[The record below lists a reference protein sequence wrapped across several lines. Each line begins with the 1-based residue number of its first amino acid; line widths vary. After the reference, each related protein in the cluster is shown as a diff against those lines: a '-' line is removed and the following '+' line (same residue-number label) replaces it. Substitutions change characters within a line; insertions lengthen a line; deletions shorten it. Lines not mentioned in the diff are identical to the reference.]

1 MARTLLAVSTVL
13 VLSVLHAGGARAQTP
28 PEVQNVDFSD
38 TATLS
43 WGAAAG
49 ADHYNVYRGDL
60 AVLASGVPGRCHG
73 HAVMGTTFA
82 TPADPGPNAGYFFL
96 VTGESNL
103 DGEGTPG
110 APSAGGERPL
120 LGSCGPVMRTHVLD
134 RIGYGWDEWSRD
146 RIDALGLQG
155 HIDEQLDPASI
166 DEATNTDLTTRLAP
180 YDPPE
185 TIFELIG
192 RQVVMGTYARRQL
205 EQQYTTFW
213 TNHFNTFW
221 AKVQNLFQVL
231 YPDCDGGLPQCDP
244 NFPQIA
250 NLQASLAQHHELE
263 DFRNLGFNGSFREI
277 VEASALSRAMIL
289 YLDLYASNAAT
300 PNENFPRELLELY
313 TMGVEG
319 GYTQQDVEEV
329 SRALTGWTI
338 CKRKTPLVGQP
349 QAPCIDLYY
358 IEPPEGEWDARF
370 VPDNHDCTEK
380 ILFETTPYE
389 AVIPDTCS
397 TPTDGENDMYLVLDA
412 LVAHPATARY
422 ISTKILQRFVTDMP
436 TEEMIDALVLEWDDA
451 GNPNGVGD
459 LREVLR
465 AALSLGAFLD
475 PDMTGSKVKT
485 PAEHFISALRAIRG
499 TTDGVTIIVNY
510 LVNAQHIPHYNE
522 VPTGWPETGDNWI
535 GTNNTLERQ
544 NYGVH
549 VSAFSDLAF
558 GSDPIGLLNDNGVST
573 APGNAAAI
581 IDFYADV
588 LFGGA
593 LTPAERQA
601 AIDFLETDNLGNPTD
616 YDDTRIRRTVGL
628 MLGYGQFQEQ

>member
-1 MARTLLAVSTVL
+1 M
-13 VLSVLHAGGARAQTP
+13 ARAQAP

-43 WGAAAG
+43 WSAAAG

-73 HAVMGTTFA
+73 HAVPATTFD
-82 TPADPGPNAGYFFL
+82 TPVDPGPDEGYFFL
-96 VTGESNL
+96 VTGESVL

-110 APSAGGERPL
+110 APSAGGTRPL

-134 RIGYGWDEWSRD
+134 RIGFGWDEWSRD
-146 RIDALGLQG
+146 RIDALGFQSY
-155 HIDEQLDPASI
+155 IDEQLDPATV
-166 DEATNTDLTTRLAP
+166 DESTNTELNDRLAP

-185 TIFELIG
+185 TAFELIA
-192 RQVVMGTYARRQL
+192 RRIVMGTYARRQL
-205 EQQYTTFW
+205 EQHYTTFW

-221 AKVQNLFQVL
+221 AKVQQLFTVL
-231 YPDCDGGLPQCDP
+231 YPNCDGGLPQCDP
-244 NFPQIA
+244 NFPQVA
-250 NLQASLAQHHELE
+250 NLQASLAQHRELE
-263 DFRNLGFNGSFREI
+263 DFRDLGFNGSFREI
-277 VEASALSRAMIL
+277 VQASALSPAMIF
-289 YLDLYASNAAT
+289 YLDLYASAAAT
-300 PNENFPRELLELY
+300 PNENYPRELLELY
-313 TMGVEG
+313 TMGVDG

-329 SRALTGWTI
+329 ARALTGWTV
-338 CKRKTPLVGQP
+338 CKRKISALGVP
-349 QAPCIDLYY
+349 QEECIELYY
-358 IEPPEGEWDARF
+358 IEPPEGEWDALF
-370 VPDNHDCTEK
+370 IPSNHDCTQK
-380 ILFETTPYE
+380 ILFEDTPHE
-389 AVIPDTCS
+389 AVIPDTCGQ
-397 TPTDGENDMYLVLDA
+397 PGDGENDMYLVLDA
-412 LVAHPATARY
+412 VVAHPATARY
-422 ISTKILQRFVTDMP
+422 ISTKILQRFVTDAP
-436 TEEMIDALVLEWDDA
+436 TEEMIDALVLEWNDA
-451 GNPNGVGD
+451 GNPHGVGD

-465 AALSLGAFLD
+465 AALSLDAFLD
-475 PDMTGSKVKT
+475 PDTTGSKVKT

-499 TTDGVTIIVNY
+499 TTDGQTTIVNY

-549 VSAFSDLAF
+549 VSALSDLAF
-558 GSDPIGLLNDNGVST
+558 GSDPISLLNDNGVST

-581 IDFYADV
+581 VDFYADV

-616 YDDTRIRRTVGL
+616 YDDTRIRRTIGL
-628 MLGYGQFQEQ
+628 MLGYAQFQEQ